1 MYLSAG
7 RQNAAID
14 LDTCAHEVM
23 SEPVITGIAERWA
36 GHGVHQ
42 LRFALPQLVGGQG
55 GEIDRLDQIVMVH
68 GALPQVAPDH
78 SGFS

>member
-1 MYLSAG
+1 MT
-7 RQNAAID
+7 I
-14 LDTCAHEVM
+14 
-23 SEPVITGIAERWA
+23 GIAERWT

-42 LRFALPQLVGGQG
+42 LRFTLAQLVDGQG

-78 SGFS
+78 SGFC